1 MEISNASVQAMA
13 ESNRLSHVMRR
24 HPLSFFF
31 FMAFGFT
38 WVYEL
43 VFLVL
48 LHLPLTPW
56 DIPGMIVGPTLSAFI
71 MTGLTEGD
79 TGMGRLLRRYVLWRV
94 GIPWYLLV
102 LIIAPALLLLGILV
116 LPGEMATVRHLVLIY
131 PLSYI
136 IIFFVGGALFEEPGW
151 RGFALPRLQQRFGAL
166 LGTILLGALWAF
178 WHLPVYL
185 VPGYN
190 GAGTS
195 FAGII
200 IPFVEFVISGMA
212 IAVIFTWVFNNTRGS
227 LLLVMLLHAS
237 LDAAVP
243 TFSTNPLVLLMP
255 EVILVVTGLLIIVAT
270 RGHLSYARYQRE
282 VAPPTPETMVKS
294 DLVTSDRM
302 V

>member
-1 MEISNASVQAMA
+1 MEISNVSGQAMA
-13 ESNRLSHVMRR
+13 GSNLLSQVMRR

-31 FMAFGFT
+31 LMAFGFT

-56 DIPGMIVGPTLSAFI
+56 DIPGLIVGPTLSAFI

-79 TGMGRLLRRYVLWRV
+79 AGMGHLLRRFVLWRV

-102 LIIAPALLLLGILV
+102 LIIAPALLLLSILV
-116 LPGEMATVRHLVLIY
+116 LPAEMATVRHLVLVY
-131 PLSYI
+131 PLSYT

-151 RGFALPRLQQRFGAL
+151 RGFALPRLQQRSGPL

-190 GAGTS
+190 GAGTG

-200 IPFVEFVISGMA
+200 VPFVEFVISGMA
-212 IAVIFTWVFNNTRGS
+212 TAVIFTWVFNNTRGS

-243 TFSTNPLVLLMP
+243 TFSANPLVLLMP
-255 EVILVVTGLLIIVAT
+255 EVVLVVAALLIIVAT
-270 RGHLSYARYQRE
+270 RGRLSYARYQRE
-282 VAPPTPETMVKS
+282 VAPPTPGTVVKA
-294 DLVTSDRM
+294 DLLTPGTAL
-302 V
+302 